1 MAESTRRSTRIPK
14 QVAILLVG
22 SDFEGRVFSEK
33 TKTVVLSRHG
43 AGIVSEY
50 KLSAEQELVIRVVE
64 TNKEAEVRVVGQLAA
79 QSGVYTYGVAFLD
92 PNLDL
97 WGLEFAPATEAE
109 KAARRTLLECS
120 SCKGREIVDQSDLE
134 SDVFAINKNLMRYCK
149 KCGSSTLWK
158 QPSVDGGVD
167 AAGKAEGADAA
178 ETPDFDTSPRIPAPA
193 ATLRPMARET
203 GSEAGVAVASDSNAA
218 DSTPSASPVRRENR
232 RKHVRTK
239 VNFKACVRYQNFAD
253 DIVTCEDMSRGG
265 LRFKS
270 RQRYVERAKIEIAA
284 PYSAGTP
291 PIFVTA
297 QIVFV
302 QELRAE
308 RMFRYGIAYL
318 HTLDRR

>member
-1 MAESTRRSTRIPK
+1 MTESTRRSTRIPK
-14 QVAILLVG
+14 QLAILLVG

-50 KLSAEQELVIRVVE
+50 KLYAEQELVIRVVE

-92 PNLDL
+92 PNVDL
-97 WGLEFAPATEAE
+97 WGLEFATATEAE
-109 KAARRTLLECS
+109 MLARRTLLECS
-120 SCKGREIVDQSDLE
+120 GCKGREIVDQTDLE
-134 SDVFAINKNLMRYCK
+134 SDVFAINKSLMRYCK

-158 QPSVDGGVD
+158 QASGDVEAPT
-167 AAGKAEGADAA
+167 AGAISE
-178 ETPDFDTSPRIPAPA
+178 P
-193 ATLRPMARET
+193 RET
-203 GSEAGVAVASDSNAA
+203 TGSGAGSSSAGMSGRTLDSAGAKASQVAVASTVE
-218 DSTPSASPVRRENR
+218 STGPATAPPARQENR

-239 VNFKACVRYQNFAD
+239 VNFKACVRYQNFTE

-308 RMFRYGIAYL
+308 RMFRYGVAYL
-318 HTLDRR
+318 HSLNRR